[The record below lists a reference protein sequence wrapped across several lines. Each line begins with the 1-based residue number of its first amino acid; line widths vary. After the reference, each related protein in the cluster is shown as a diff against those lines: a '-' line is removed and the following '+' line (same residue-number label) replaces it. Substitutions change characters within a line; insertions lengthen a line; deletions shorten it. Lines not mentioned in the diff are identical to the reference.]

1 MGMAASKRQNVT
13 NTQSTVSMART
24 RCIGVRTGTSRY
36 QQHKESLENLR
47 LLAVL
52 LLTDADDDDE
62 ETDALAF
69 AQLVLAMKK
78 QSFFR
83 GGGRYGM
90 RGEYREP
97 KSKDFFDLLM
107 YQFSERWFKA
117 WLR

>member
-1 MGMAASKRQNVT
+1 MYCHGLVHNEQDLWDSQR
-13 NTQSTVSMART
+13 
-24 RCIGVRTGTSRY
+24 I
-36 QQHKESLENLR
+36 HDE

-52 LLTDADDDDE
+52 LLTDADDDDD

-78 QSFFR
+78 QSFLS

>member
-1 MGMAASKRQNVT
+1 MAH
-13 NTQSTVSMART
+13 T
-24 RCIGVRTGTSRY
+24 RHIGVQTGTSRY
-36 QQHKESLENLR
+36 QQQKKSLENLQ

-52 LLTDADDDDE
+52 LLTDADDDDD

-78 QSFFR
+78 QSFLR

-107 YQFSERWFKA
+107 YQFSEQWFKV
-117 WLR
+117 LRVVVTSLFFILSGHGWTLIM